1 MAGEY
6 AYVMKDLRK
15 VVPPKREILRGI
27 RLSFFHGAKI
37 GVLGANGAGK
47 SSLLRIMAGADDDFL
62 GEAWA
67 AEGLRIG
74 FLPQE
79 PQLDPAK
86 DVRGNVEDG
95 VAETRELLTRFEE
108 ISAKLG
114 EPLDGDE
121 MEKLLDEQSRLQ
133 DRIDAANAW
142 DLDRT
147 VELAMDALRCPPG
160 DADVAKISGG
170 ERRRVALC
178 RLLLSRPDML
188 LLDEP
193 TNHLDAESVAWLERF
208 LKEYTGTVVAITHD
222 RYFLD
227 NVAGWILELD
237 RGYGIPW
244 EGNYTSWLEQKGQRL
259 AHEEKRDDARERT
272 LARELEWVQMSPRAR
287 QAKSKARLQAYDA
300 LLNESFERR
309 AATLELAIP
318 PGPRLG
324 DLVVETDHVTKAYGD
339 RVLIDDLSFTLPR
352 GGIVG
357 VIGPNGAGKT
367 TLFRMIVGQEKPDS
381 GTLRVGE
388 TVQLAYVD
396 QSRDTLAADRTVW
409 QEISDGLDLMNVGGR
424 TLQSRAYVAS
434 FNFKGTDQQKRVG
447 ELSGG
452 ERNRLHLAKVLK
464 TGGNLLLLDE
474 PTNDLDVDTL
484 RALEDALLEFAGCA
498 VIISHDRWFLDRI
511 ATHILAF
518 EDEGRVVWFEGN
530 YADYEAD
537 RKRRMGAEAERPHR
551 LRYKRLPTA

>member
-6 AYVMKDLRK
+6 AFVMRDLRK
-15 VVPPKREILRGI
+15 VVPLKREILRGI

-47 SSLLRIMAGADDDFL
+47 STLLRIMAGVDRDFL
-62 GEAWA
+62 GEAFP

-74 FLPQE
+74 HLPQE

-86 DVRGNVEDG
+86 DVRGNIEEG
-95 VAETRELLTRFEE
+95 VAGTRALLTRFEAV
-108 ISAKLG
+108 SARLD
-114 EPLDGDE
+114 EPLEADE
-121 MEKLLDEQSRLQ
+121 MEKLLAEQARLQ
-133 DRIDAANAW
+133 DQIDATNAW

-147 VELAMDALRCPPG
+147 VELAMDALRVPPG
-160 DADVAKISGG
+160 DMAVTKISGG

-208 LKEYTGTVVAITHD
+208 LKEYPGTVVAITHD

-237 RGYGIPW
+237 RGHGIPW
-244 EGNYTSWLEQKGQRL
+244 EGNYSSWLEQKRARL
-259 AHEEKRDDARERT
+259 EHEEKADLARRRT
-272 LARELEWVQMSPRAR
+272 LERELEWVRMAPRAR
-287 QAKSKARLQAYDA
+287 QAKSKARLSNYEA
-300 LLNESFERR
+300 LLATSGVER
-309 AATLELAIP
+309 AAALEITIP

-324 DLVVETDHVTKAYGD
+324 DVVVDADRVTKAYGD
-339 RVLIDDLSFTLPR
+339 RVLVDGLSFKLPR

-357 VIGPNGAGKT
+357 IIGANGAGKT
-367 TLFRMIVGQEKPDS
+367 TLFRMIVGDEQPDD
-381 GTLRVGE
+381 GKLELGD
-388 TVQLAYVD
+388 TVELAYVD
-396 QSRDTLAADRTVW
+396 QSRDTLDPAKTVW
-409 QEISDGLDLMNVGGR
+409 EAISGGADTLTLGGR
-424 TLQSRAYVAS
+424 TVQSRAYVAA
-434 FNFKGTDQQKRVG
+434 FNFKGSDQQKRVAD
-447 ELSGG
+447 LSGG
-452 ERNRLHLAKVLK
+452 ERNRLHLATVLRS
-464 TGGNLLLLDE
+464 GANLLLLDE

-484 RALEDALLEFAGCA
+484 RALEEALLDFAGCA
-498 VIISHDRWFLDRI
+498 VVISHDRWFLDRI

-518 EDEGRVVWFEGN
+518 EDEGRVVWVEGG

-537 RKRRMGAEAERPHR
+537 RRKRLGAEADRPHR
-551 LRYKRLPTA
+551 LRYKRLRPA